1 MQGRYIDAAQ
11 VFEHTEAELGRYDDE
26 ERARYGFYRGAT
38 LLALGD
44 PEDGRHWLEYGSAAG
59 SPLSPAERSA
69 LIEGVPPATRE
80 KLREALRPA
89 PPELTRSS
97 AVSAPLWQPAAAAL
111 P

>member
-11 VFEHTEAELGRYDDE
+11 VFEHTEAELGRYNDE

-44 PEDGRHWLEYGSAAG
+44 PDDGRHWLDYASAAG
-59 SPLSPAERSA
+59 TPLSPAERSA
-69 LIEGVPPATRE
+69 LIDGVPPAARD
-80 KLREALRPA
+80 KLRDALQPG
-89 PPELTRSS
+89 PHTLTRSS
-97 AVSAPLWQPAAAAL
+97 AAAAPLWQPAAAVL